1 MSKNSRVNP
10 KYLYSEGDIDS
21 YVNNVIK
28 YGFGG
33 FKAEHR
39 FLLNE
44 KFGTANNPYYVLYS
58 GAIDSA
64 GKIPLDFFFDKTKQ
78 PTPVDRNDRKDVFDE
93 LMPVMLLEENC
104 KAKILFPYN
113 ITNTN
118 SQN

>member
-1 MSKNSRVNP
+1 MSKNSKVNP

-78 PTPVDRNDRKDVFDE
+78 PTPVDRDDRKDVFDE
-93 LMPVMLLEENC
+93 LMPVVN
-104 KAKILFPYN
+104 KR
-113 ITNTN
+113 
-118 SQN
+118 